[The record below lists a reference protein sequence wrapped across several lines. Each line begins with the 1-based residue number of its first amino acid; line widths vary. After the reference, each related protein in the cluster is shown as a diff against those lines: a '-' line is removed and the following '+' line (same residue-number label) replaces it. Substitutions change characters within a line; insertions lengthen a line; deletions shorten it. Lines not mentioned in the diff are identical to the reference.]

1 MRTNDFTAK
10 QIILGLVEVVRLE
23 IESKKKTLSIGDEE
37 LVQKI
42 MSKIS
47 EANKEFATE
56 KEELRYWGIVTREVA
71 WYEANT
77 EESEE
82 IINRLKSGDQL
93 FAQKFFYSTNTNGCN
108 ISRFRSKILANIK
121 QTYKIEVSVEE
132 FGDILYTF
140 LWNEGTWS
148 ILDKYSRKSSFFCW
162 LSEVAQHELIRYLE
176 DMKLINVTRERT
188 AGNTRLLGLSI
199 APEMWEYIL
208 NDTMPNGLY
217 KDVLFSTLVERNT
230 EEKMMK
236 SFCLKIEDLH
246 RLQKKAEADL
256 KDRLIRSDRGYEELV
271 LRDKTPRVIE
281 VSEEFAKDFCVWQEG
296 KSNAN
301 PLADVLGVDLNH
313 EDLQKKVV
321 DFLYTIPQ
329 KLKWTEEERIVWTL
343 RFIEDTAP
351 IEVAERIGRKRS
363 WVDTK
368 YSRLNARFNK
378 AVKDW
383 WSKNAKI
390 VGESLVQI
398 VIEHQ
403 TFIPLLL

>member
-10 QIILGLVEVVRLE
+10 QTILGLVEVVRLE

-42 MSKIS
+42 MSKVS

-199 APEMWEYIL
+199 APEMWKYIL

-271 LRDKTPRVIE
+271 LRDKIPRVIE

-378 AVKDW
+378 AVKEW
-383 WSKNAKI
+383 WAENA
-390 VGESLVQI
+390 Q
-398 VIEHQ
+398 
-403 TFIPLLL
+403 

>member
-10 QIILGLVEVVRLE
+10 QTILGLVEVVRLE

-42 MSKIS
+42 MDKVS

-56 KEELRYWGIVTREVA
+56 KEELRYWGVVTREVA

-217 KDVLFSTLVERNT
+217 KDVLFSTLVKRNT

-281 VSEEFAKDFCVWQEG
+281 VSEEFTKDFCVWQEG

-368 YSRLNARFNK
+368 YSRLNVRFNK
-378 AVKDW
+378 AVKEW
-383 WSKNAKI
+383 WAENAK
-390 VGESLVQI
+390 
-398 VIEHQ
+398 
-403 TFIPLLL
+403 

>member
-10 QIILGLVEVVRLE
+10 QTILGLVEVVRLE
-23 IESKKKTLSIGDEE
+23 IESKQKTLSIGDEE

-42 MSKIS
+42 MSKVS

-236 SFCLKIEDLH
+236 SFCLKKEDLH

-383 WSKNAKI
+383 WSKNAK
-390 VGESLVQI
+390 
-398 VIEHQ
+398 
-403 TFIPLLL
+403 

>member
-1 MRTNDFTAK
+1 MRTNVFTAK
-10 QIILGLVEVVRLE
+10 QTILGLVEVVRLE

-37 LVQKI
+37 LVEKI
-42 MSKIS
+42 MSKVS

-56 KEELRYWGIVTREVA
+56 KEELRYWGVVTREVA

-82 IINRLKSGDQL
+82 IIKRLKSDDQL
-93 FAQKFFYSTNTNGCN
+93 FVQKFFYSTNTNGCN

-121 QTYKIEVSVEE
+121 QTYKIDVSVEE
-132 FGDILYTF
+132 FGDILYAF

-148 ILDKYSRKSSFFCW
+148 VLDKYSRKSSFFCW
-162 LSEVAQHELIRYLE
+162 LAEVAQHELVRVLE
-176 DMKLINVTRERT
+176 DAKLINVIPERT
-188 AGNTRLLGLSI
+188 VGNTRLLGLSI

-208 NDTMPNGLY
+208 NDTTMPNGLY
-217 KDVLFSTLVERNT
+217 KDILFATLVERNT

-236 SFCLKIEDLH
+236 SFGLEKEDLH
-246 RLQKKAEADL
+246 KLQKKAEADF
-256 KDRLIRSDRGYEELV
+256 KDRLIRSDSVYEELV
-271 LRDKTPRVIE
+271 LRDKKTRIIE
-281 VSEEFAKDFCVWQEG
+281 VSDDFAKDFCVWQEG

-301 PLADVLGVDLNH
+301 PLADVLGVDLNN

-321 DFLYTIPQ
+321 EFLYTIPQ

-343 RFIEDTAP
+343 RFIEGTAP
-351 IEVAERIGRKRS
+351 IDVAERVGRKRS

-378 AVKDW
+378 AIKEW
-383 WSKNAKI
+383 WAKYAK
-390 VGESLVQI
+390 
-398 VIEHQ
+398 
-403 TFIPLLL
+403 

>member
-10 QIILGLVEVVRLE
+10 QTILGLVEVVRLE

-176 DMKLINVTRERT
+176 DIKLINVTRERT

-378 AVKDW
+378 AVKEW
-383 WSKNAKI
+383 WSKNAK
-390 VGESLVQI
+390 
-398 VIEHQ
+398 
-403 TFIPLLL
+403 

>member
-10 QIILGLVEVVRLE
+10 QTILGLVEVVRLE

-42 MSKIS
+42 MSKVS

-56 KEELRYWGIVTREVA
+56 KEELRYWGVVTREVA

-208 NDTMPNGLY
+208 NDTMSNGLY
-217 KDVLFSTLVERNT
+217 KDILFSTLVERNT

-236 SFCLKIEDLH
+236 SFCLKKEDLH

-368 YSRLNARFNK
+368 YSRLNVRFNK
-378 AVKDW
+378 AVKEW
-383 WSKNAKI
+383 WAENA
-390 VGESLVQI
+390 
-398 VIEHQ
+398 
-403 TFIPLLL
+403 T

>member
-10 QIILGLVEVVRLE
+10 QTILGLVEVVRLE

-236 SFCLKIEDLH
+236 SFCLKKEDLH

-271 LRDKTPRVIE
+271 LRDKTSRVIE

-368 YSRLNARFNK
+368 YSRLNVRFNK
-378 AVKDW
+378 AVKEW
-383 WSKNAKI
+383 WAENAK
-390 VGESLVQI
+390 
-398 VIEHQ
+398 
-403 TFIPLLL
+403 

>member
-10 QIILGLVEVVRLE
+10 QTILGLVEVVRLE

-236 SFCLKIEDLH
+236 SFCLKKEDLH

-271 LRDKTPRVIE
+271 LRDKSPRVIE

-383 WSKNAKI
+383 WSKNAK
-390 VGESLVQI
+390 
-398 VIEHQ
+398 
-403 TFIPLLL
+403 

>member
-10 QIILGLVEVVRLE
+10 QTILGLVEVVRLE

-42 MSKIS
+42 MDKVS

-383 WSKNAKI
+383 WSKNAK
-390 VGESLVQI
+390 
-398 VIEHQ
+398 
-403 TFIPLLL
+403 

>member
-10 QIILGLVEVVRLE
+10 QTILGLVEVVRLE

-42 MSKIS
+42 MSKVS

-188 AGNTRLLGLSI
+188 AGNTRILGLSI

-383 WSKNAKI
+383 WSKNAK
-390 VGESLVQI
+390 
-398 VIEHQ
+398 
-403 TFIPLLL
+403 

>member
-10 QIILGLVEVVRLE
+10 QTILGLVEVVRLE

-42 MSKIS
+42 MSKVS

-108 ISRFRSKILANIK
+108 ISRFRSKIRANIK

-199 APEMWEYIL
+199 APEMWKYIL

-236 SFCLKIEDLH
+236 SFCLKKEDLH

-383 WSKNAKI
+383 WSKNAK
-390 VGESLVQI
+390 
-398 VIEHQ
+398 
-403 TFIPLLL
+403 

>member
-10 QIILGLVEVVRLE
+10 QTILGHVEVVRLE
-23 IESKKKTLSIGDEE
+23 IESKKKTLTIGDEE

-42 MSKIS
+42 MSKVS

-236 SFCLKIEDLH
+236 SFGLKKEELH

-351 IEVAERIGRKRS
+351 IEVAERIERKRS

-383 WSKNAKI
+383 WSKNAK
-390 VGESLVQI
+390 
-398 VIEHQ
+398 
-403 TFIPLLL
+403 

>member
-10 QIILGLVEVVRLE
+10 QTILGLVEVVRLE

-42 MSKIS
+42 MSKVS
-47 EANKEFATE
+47 EANKEFTTE

-162 LSEVAQHELIRYLE
+162 LSEVAQHEVIRYLE

-217 KDVLFSTLVERNT
+217 KDVLFSTLVKRNT

-368 YSRLNARFNK
+368 YSRLNVRFNK
-378 AVKDW
+378 AVKEW
-383 WSKNAKI
+383 WAGNAK
-390 VGESLVQI
+390 
-398 VIEHQ
+398 
-403 TFIPLLL
+403 

>member
-42 MSKIS
+42 MSKVS

-217 KDVLFSTLVERNT
+217 KDVLFSTMVERNT

-236 SFCLKIEDLH
+236 SFCLKKEDLH

-281 VSEEFAKDFCVWQEG
+281 VSEEFTKDFCVWQEG

-383 WSKNAKI
+383 WSKNAK
-390 VGESLVQI
+390 
-398 VIEHQ
+398 
-403 TFIPLLL
+403 

>member
-10 QIILGLVEVVRLE
+10 QTILGLVEVVRLE

-42 MSKIS
+42 MSKVS

-256 KDRLIRSDRGYEELV
+256 KDRLIRSDHGYEELV

-281 VSEEFAKDFCVWQEG
+281 VSEEFAKDFCVWQDG

-313 EDLQKKVV
+313 EDLKKKVV

-378 AVKDW
+378 AVKEW
-383 WSKNAKI
+383 WAENA
-390 VGESLVQI
+390 Q
-398 VIEHQ
+398 
-403 TFIPLLL
+403 

>member
-10 QIILGLVEVVRLE
+10 QTILGLVEVVRLE
-23 IESKKKTLSIGDEE
+23 IESKKKTLTIGDEE

-42 MSKIS
+42 MSKVL

-236 SFCLKIEDLH
+236 SFCLKKEDLH

-256 KDRLIRSDRGYEELV
+256 KDRLIRSNCGYEELV
-271 LRDKTPRVIE
+271 LRDKTSRVIE
-281 VSEEFAKDFCVWQEG
+281 VSEEFAKDFCVWQED

-301 PLADVLGVDLNH
+301 PLADVLGIDLNH

-368 YSRLNARFNK
+368 YSRLNVRFNK
-378 AVKDW
+378 AIKEW
-383 WSKNAKI
+383 WAENAK
-390 VGESLVQI
+390 
-398 VIEHQ
+398 
-403 TFIPLLL
+403 

>member
-1 MRTNDFTAK
+1 MRTNNFTAK
-10 QIILGLVEVVRLE
+10 QTILGLVEVVRLE

-37 LVQKI
+37 LVQKV
-42 MSKIS
+42 MSKVS

-56 KEELRYWGIVTREVA
+56 KEELRFWGIVTREVA

-82 IINRLKSGDQL
+82 IINRLKTGDQL

-121 QTYKIEVSVEE
+121 QTYKIEISVEE

-217 KDVLFSTLVERNT
+217 KDILFSTLVERNT
-230 EEKMMK
+230 EEKMMT
-236 SFCLKIEDLH
+236 SFCLKKEDLH

-256 KDRLIRSDRGYEELV
+256 KDRLIRSDSGYEELV

-368 YSRLNARFNK
+368 YSRLNVRFNK
-378 AVKDW
+378 AVKEW
-383 WSKNAKI
+383 WAQNAK
-390 VGESLVQI
+390 
-398 VIEHQ
+398 
-403 TFIPLLL
+403 

>member
-10 QIILGLVEVVRLE
+10 QTILGLVEVVRLE

-56 KEELRYWGIVTREVA
+56 KEELRYWGIVTLEVA

-368 YSRLNARFNK
+368 YSRLNVRFNK
-378 AVKDW
+378 AVKEW
-383 WSKNAKI
+383 WAENA
-390 VGESLVQI
+390 
-398 VIEHQ
+398 
-403 TFIPLLL
+403 T

>member
-208 NDTMPNGLY
+208 NDTMPNSLY
-217 KDVLFSTLVERNT
+217 KDVLFSTLVKRNT

-368 YSRLNARFNK
+368 YSRLNVRFNK
-378 AVKDW
+378 AVKEW
-383 WSKNAKI
+383 WAENAK
-390 VGESLVQI
+390 
-398 VIEHQ
+398 
-403 TFIPLLL
+403 

>member
-10 QIILGLVEVVRLE
+10 QTILGLVEVVRLE

-42 MSKIS
+42 MSKVS

-217 KDVLFSTLVERNT
+217 KDVLFSTLVKRNT

-236 SFCLKIEDLH
+236 SFCLKKEDLH

-378 AVKDW
+378 AVKEW
-383 WSKNAKI
+383 WAENAK
-390 VGESLVQI
+390 
-398 VIEHQ
+398 
-403 TFIPLLL
+403 

>member
-10 QIILGLVEVVRLE
+10 QTILSLVEVVRLE
-23 IESKKKTLSIGDEE
+23 IESKKKTLTIGDEE

-42 MSKIS
+42 MSKVL

-236 SFCLKIEDLH
+236 SFCLKKEDLH
-246 RLQKKAEADL
+246 RLQKKAETDL
-256 KDRLIRSDRGYEELV
+256 KDRLIRSDSGYEELV
-271 LRDKTPRVIE
+271 LRDKTSRVIE
-281 VSEEFAKDFCVWQEG
+281 VSEEFARDFCVWQEG

-351 IEVAERIGRKRS
+351 IEVAEHIGRKRS

-368 YSRLNARFNK
+368 YSRLNVRFNK
-378 AVKDW
+378 AIKEW
-383 WSKNAKI
+383 WAENAK
-390 VGESLVQI
+390 
-398 VIEHQ
+398 
-403 TFIPLLL
+403 

>member
-10 QIILGLVEVVRLE
+10 QTILGLVEVVRLE

-42 MSKIS
+42 MSKVS
-47 EANKEFATE
+47 EVNKEFATE

-176 DMKLINVTRERT
+176 DMKLINVTRGRT

-236 SFCLKIEDLH
+236 SFCLKKEDLH

-329 KLKWTEEERIVWTL
+329 KLKWTEEERIVWIL

-368 YSRLNARFNK
+368 YSRLNVRFNK
-378 AVKDW
+378 AVKEW
-383 WSKNAKI
+383 WAENAK
-390 VGESLVQI
+390 
-398 VIEHQ
+398 
-403 TFIPLLL
+403 

>member
-230 EEKMMK
+230 EENMMK

-383 WSKNAKI
+383 WSKNAK
-390 VGESLVQI
+390 
-398 VIEHQ
+398 
-403 TFIPLLL
+403 